1 MRVSGE
7 LPYKENVAL
16 HQPPPLPVIIVV
28 EWNKFQ
34 NFTSSLI
41 CKESLKI
48 LKETNE
54 INVRIYLFRK

>member
-34 NFTSSLI
+34 NLASSLI

-54 INVRIYLFRK
+54 INARINMFRK